1 MKILKIGLKNIG
13 PYIDDKNDIVFDV
26 SKEKNI
32 ILIGGKNGAGKTT
45 LLNAIKI
52 GLFGSYAFGQ
62 KNSNAS
68 YFNSLIQI
76 FNYVELKKKV
86 SFYKIEVEFSI
97 IENYSENIYK
107 FIRKWS
113 KLNDTIDENIEV
125 YKNNFKL
132 SDDQVEQIQTKL
144 KEIIPPLVI
153 DTMLFDGEKIAQ
165 IIDDNKISEYLHELI
180 DVNFNIN
187 IFNKMEDDIK
197 VYIEKEKKRNSF
209 SVEEINLLEYKNKY
223 NEMQKN
229 LKNLMDV
236 KKKYEKTLEENKFKL
251 KGLSKRFENY
261 GGLDENQ
268 KEKILEELNE
278 IENARKNDLSTIKKF
293 LEDDVI
299 FYMNIKRLNNIM
311 DDINLEK
318 PILLLK
324 YTKEIESYL
333 GNEMTKDI
341 KKKLQEMIGNSNNEI
356 KYNCSV
362 KDRERLVNIINRIK
376 NNPVKDINK
385 MISSTRDDLS
395 DTKKFKK
402 IIGNNSNENARDLNK
417 LLIEIKDIERINNE
431 LSEKVEETDK
441 NIKKAELDTN
451 TALIEYETIEKKLDE
466 DKKGENS
473 FNVARKLLKI
483 SELYKEKQIKE
494 YLKKISD
501 ISVMKFEEINKKDN
515 YISKIEID
523 PETYDVK
530 LFDNNDMEKDIRI
543 LSAGEKQLLVSAI
556 VWSVFKLSNRNNIF
570 VFDTPLARLDKENRA
585 LFVEKVLCTISDQ
598 VMILST
604 NEEIVSDLYSIVKS
618 RISNEYLLVNNE
630 NTGKTEIKKGYF

>member
-585 LFVEKVLCTISDQ
+585 LFVEKVLCNISDQ